1 MIKPKKSLGQNFLID
16 NNILNKIIKL
26 TEISNNNIVEIG
38 PGSGNLTR
46 KIIEQKPKDLI
57 LIEKDSNLTN
67 NLKNNFKKKK
77 NLKIFNEDILKFDL
91 EKNIKKNSII
101 IGNLPYN
108 ISSQILVK
116 LIKFKNWLPKY
127 KKLILMFQK
136 EVADKI
142 LAKNNTH
149 DYGRLSIISAAR
161 LKIID
166 RFNVSPNSFYP
177 VPKITSTVLVFKPII
192 NKNFNVKNIE
202 NLEKVSHVFFSRK
215 RKMVNKAFKKLF
227 KKPFEVAKKIN
238 INLNLRP
245 NELSENEYFKITKCF
260 EKEFK

>member
-57 LIEKDSNLTN
+57 LIEKDYNLTN
-67 NLKNNFKKKK
+67 YLKNNLKKKK

-215 RKMVNKAFKKLF
+215 RKMINKAFNKLF
-227 KKPFEVAKKIN
+227 KKPLKVSEKMNV
-238 INLNLRP
+238 NLSLRP
-245 NELSENEYFKITKCF
+245 NELTENEYFKITNYF
-260 EKEFK
+260 ENNL